1 MLQEP
6 ELCEMKKMF
15 FSEFY
20 LEKAAREER
29 VLQRPEFQVELL
41 GARVDVVR
49 PEGQWREALGVTEH
63 WVHWFHRVRDDC
75 AVTGGDQRLEGVGQ
89 GPDQIRGERVPEH
102 VGHQNL
108 GGRGYTYK

>member
-49 PEGQWREALGVTEH
+49 PKGQ
-63 WVHWFHRVRDDC
+63 
-75 AVTGGDQRLEGVGQ
+75 
-89 GPDQIRGERVPEH
+89 
-102 VGHQNL
+102 
-108 GGRGYTYK
+108 